1 MATIGAV
8 RLTARGC
15 SSVGR
20 APALQAG
27 GQRFDPAQLHHS
39 RLAVERKQS
48 QVSEGCLRLS
58 LQAGGFSVDVEPWTV
73 MFKPPQGV
81 KRLEQ

>member
-1 MATIGAV
+1 
-8 RLTARGC
+8 
-15 SSVGR
+15 
-20 APALQAG
+20 
-27 GQRFDPAQLHHS
+27 
-39 RLAVERKQS
+39 LAVERKQS